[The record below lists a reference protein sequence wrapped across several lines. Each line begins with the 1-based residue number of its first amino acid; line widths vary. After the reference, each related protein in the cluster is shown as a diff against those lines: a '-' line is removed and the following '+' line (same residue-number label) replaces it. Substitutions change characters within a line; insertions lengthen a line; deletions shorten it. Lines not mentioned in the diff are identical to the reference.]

1 MKNKIVIILLSLLLT
16 TGCVSSE
23 VKKKLSNN
31 AAQLDGYV
39 AKMESG
45 ETTPE
50 QDQNLIRV
58 MRIWTWSM
66 NQAANGEE
74 LPADVKLV
82 LEGDNQ

>member
-1 MKNKIVIILLSLLLT
+1 MKNKFVVLMFSLLLM

-23 VKKKLSNN
+23 VKEKLSKN

-39 AKMESG
+39 ARMESG

-66 NQAANGEE
+66 NQAANGESP
-74 LPADVKLV
+74 PADVKLV
-82 LEGDNQ
+82 LDGGN